1 SPVASCSATA
11 RFPKVDRCDIF
22 AKPMDSTPYRVRVL
36 LHVDSGRF
44 RFSPT
49 TDCAFHAII
58 ALASSA
64 SALLLVETP
73 AVWPHT
79 LHRYSH
85 DRLRIPC
92 DHRSRLIC
100 ERFAASRNARSLAA
114 HLASLG
120 GLP

>member
-1 SPVASCSATA
+1 MTFSPSRKHVDELGYGLGDQFCALFVEQPHGTDSTLCDQRHFVFGSQASPVASCSATA

-64 SALLLVETP
+64 
-73 AVWPHT
+73 
-79 LHRYSH
+79 
-85 DRLRIPC
+85 
-92 DHRSRLIC
+92 
-100 ERFAASRNARSLAA
+100 
-114 HLASLG
+114 
-120 GLP
+120 